1 MVRNRYGG
9 LEACTPVLY
18 TLGTLTIQ
26 VGNASQATMAR
37 LAATGSPAAAKVTLG
52 ATPAL
57 EAMPN
62 PSNGQFRVRLT
73 ATQDGPAQLE
83 LFDVQGRRVRALYSG
98 NLAAGE
104 TRELAVDDASLATG
118 LYQLRLQSAE
128 GTRALRL
135 SVQP

>member
-1 MVRNRYGG
+1 
-9 LEACTPVLY
+9 
-18 TLGTLTIQ
+18 
-26 VGNASQATMAR
+26 
-37 LAATGSPAAAKVTLG
+37 
-52 ATPAL
+52 
-57 EAMPN
+57 MPN

-104 TRELAVDDASLATG
+104 TRELAVDDANLATG

-128 GTRALRL
+128 GTRALHL